1 MRFGVFVALRSSS
14 KFHADNFS
22 LARSWMTAGGL
33 ADLVRIWWAIA
44 VSGRSTITVFDFFW
58 YRYIGQAKSLN
69 IRQFKTLYETMRVQ
83 QRVCRISAD
92 QLAI

>member
-1 MRFGVFVALRSSS
+1 VPGGHRDVPRQLRRPHARQSGVFVALRSSS

-22 LARSWMTAGGL
+22 LARSRMIAGGL

-58 YRYIGQAKSLN
+58 YRYIGQAKSLT
-69 IRQFKTLYETMRVQ
+69 ILK
-83 QRVCRISAD
+83 I
-92 QLAI
+92 